1 MADCEMGCAQSGTQ
15 ALKAACV
22 SIERIRWTAARQIH
36 WGDKGRKDQP
46 AEDGESPRYG
56 VPLIS
61 VQKVTV
67 PIRPES
73 EHLRGSGSLAQ
84 GKSLSGNDFLLVPH
98 SACEALFVGLISCG
112 GACFA
117 GRL

>member
-1 MADCEMGCAQSGTQ
+1 MGTSA
-15 ALKAACV
+15 
-22 SIERIRWTAARQIH
+22 IFPTASLRAV
-36 WGDKGRKDQP
+36 KD
-46 AEDGESPRYG
+46 G

>member
-1 MADCEMGCAQSGTQ
+1 M
-15 ALKAACV
+15 
-22 SIERIRWTAARQIH
+22 
-36 WGDKGRKDQP
+36 
-46 AEDGESPRYG
+46 
-56 VPLIS
+56 IS

-98 SACEALFVGLISCG
+98 SACEALFVGLIGSV
-112 GACFA
+112 ALA
-117 GRL
+117 GKGRAESVVGVDLRLPGCRTAVPLA

>member
-1 MADCEMGCAQSGTQ
+1 MLTDP
-15 ALKAACV
+15 
-22 SIERIRWTAARQIH
+22 
-36 WGDKGRKDQP
+36 KGNVLFDIW
-46 AEDGESPRYG
+46 

-67 PIRPES
+67 PSRPES

-84 GKSLSGNDFLLVPH
+84 GKSLSGNDFLLIRH
-98 SACEALFVGLISCG
+98 SACEALFVRLISCG

-117 GRL
+117 GPF